1 MPLPDSNL
9 STLQQIVIKVR
20 RLTQSLSPNI
30 LSDQSI
36 YDYVNT
42 FVLYDFPEHLR
53 LFNLRTTVTW
63 YCEPYISEYD
73 TNQIGNP
80 NDPLYN
86 FLNIYT
92 TVHPPVYIAGYQSL
106 FSQSPEQFY
115 AIYPQLSQIS
125 LIGYGNGIKT
135 NFVGILPSSYPP
147 NIPIPPNYNTV
158 QPVEQGNIVF
168 SSIDVNYNGL
178 TLIDAPLPGIAE
190 NGGITTPLGGNN
202 GTINY
207 ITGAYNINF
216 NTPPAANAKINVQVV
231 PYQPAR
237 PAAILFYDGIFTLRP
252 IPDQPYQIN
261 LEVYQRP
268 SAMLSLNSSPL
279 LAEWWQYIAYGAAK
293 KVFEDRMDMDSVQ
306 LIMPEFNKQQ
316 RLILRRTIVQ
326 NTNNRTSTIYTEQN
340 TSGGNGWGN
349 NATGL
354 I

>member
-106 FSQSPEQFY
+106 FSQSP
-115 AIYPQLSQIS
+115 
-125 LIGYGNGIKT
+125 
-135 NFVGILPSSYPP
+135 
-147 NIPIPPNYNTV
+147 
-158 QPVEQGNIVF
+158 
-168 SSIDVNYNGL
+168 
-178 TLIDAPLPGIAE
+178 
-190 NGGITTPLGGNN
+190 
-202 GTINY
+202 
-207 ITGAYNINF
+207 
-216 NTPPAANAKINVQVV
+216 
-231 PYQPAR
+231 
-237 PAAILFYDGIFTLRP
+237 
-252 IPDQPYQIN
+252 
-261 LEVYQRP
+261 
-268 SAMLSLNSSPL
+268 
-279 LAEWWQYIAYGAAK
+279 
-293 KVFEDRMDMDSVQ
+293 
-306 LIMPEFNKQQ
+306 
-316 RLILRRTIVQ
+316 
-326 NTNNRTSTIYTEQN
+326 
-340 TSGGNGWGN
+340 
-349 NATGL
+349 
-354 I
+354 